1 MRPLSTPG
9 RIVLEEHGTSSAGTD
24 STDRM
29 GTEKIRA
36 VKHHK
41 LLEQNGLNRENLSLF
56 KFLECMEF
64 DGGL

>member
-1 MRPLSTPG
+1 M
-9 RIVLEEHGTSSAGTD
+9 
-24 STDRM
+24 
-29 GTEKIRA
+29 A